1 MAGWTAL
8 ALLVIAPLVAMQ
20 FTSEVHWTGGDF
32 LFAAVLFGLVGL
44 GLELAA
50 RHSGGK
56 PYVWASGLAIMA
68 AFLTVWINLAVG
80 IIGNEDNPMNLMFF
94 GVLAV
99 ALGGAIIAR
108 FRAAGMRKAMYAAGI
123 AQIAVF
129 AAAAFMGAL
138 IPVVTLFFTALW
150 LAAAALYGKARRP

>member
-1 MAGWTAL
+1 
-8 ALLVIAPLVAMQ
+8 
-20 FTSEVHWTGGDF
+20 
-32 LFAAVLFGLVGL
+32 
-44 GLELAA
+44 
-50 RHSGGK
+50 
-56 PYVWASGLAIMA
+56 MA

-99 ALGGAIIAR
+99 AMGGAIIAR

-150 LAAAALYGKARRP
+150 LAAAALYGKARRS